1 MVTADGIAEKVRG
14 ALATELRLSLS
25 EIQPDKRIGEDLG
38 ADSLTRVELVMRLEE
53 IFGFKISDDE
63 ALQLVTVG
71 DVIRCIEQK
80 AKSTRANTST

>member
-1 MVTADGIAEKVRG
+1 MSTADGISEKVRST
-14 ALATELRLSLS
+14 LAAELRLGLS

-53 IFGFKISDDE
+53 VFGFKIPDDE

-71 DVIRCIEQK
+71 DVIHCIERK
-80 AKSTRANTST
+80 TKSAQANAST